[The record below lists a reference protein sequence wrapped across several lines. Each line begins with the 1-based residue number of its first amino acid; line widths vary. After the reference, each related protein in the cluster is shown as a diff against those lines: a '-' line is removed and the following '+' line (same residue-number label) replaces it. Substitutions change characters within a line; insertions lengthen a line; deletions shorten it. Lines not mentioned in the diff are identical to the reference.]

1 MRPIATLT
9 RRSPRSPR
17 SLRARLTLGAAG
29 TILAAVVLFA
39 VATVL
44 IVDHELRGSL
54 TTALRQRAQEVAQ
67 LAVSAPAVLNDPGA
81 LESPVSGRQIAVEV
95 LNARGRLLAR
105 SASLGA
111 ELLPTGG
118 VTRAALSDAHAGSET
133 ATVGG
138 RPFAIYA
145 APIADA
151 GGPAAGGAVVVASD
165 TTDIAHTT
173 GRLGVLVSLVGVIVV
188 LVAALAAALLTR
200 RSLQPLGELASAAGE
215 IERTGDPARRL
226 PEAAVDDEVGQ
237 LTGVLNRML
246 SSLASSRA
254 VERRFLADASHELRT
269 PVTTLLGNVD
279 YAARHGADP
288 EVLADL
294 RHDAARLARLVDSLL
309 ALERAGEAG
318 VSFAPVSVDELARDV
333 IETSGARVVAGPLTP
348 ATVDGDP
355 EALARALTNLIE
367 NGLLHGPPNGTV
379 TVAVAVSTSA
389 GMGADADGGA
399 GAGADGRADG
409 GAGAGADGRAD
420 GGAGAGGDGR
430 AGGGVGEVVRLSVSD
445 QGSGPDPDR
454 REQVFERFWRAPEAG
469 ERPGAGLGLSI
480 VGAIAHAH
488 GGSVELQGS
497 TFTLTL
503 PVATETAGA

>member
-1 MRPIATLT
+1 VGPIATLT
-9 RRSPRSPR
+9 RRSPRS
-17 SLRARLTLGAAG
+17 LRARLTLAAAG

-105 SASLGA
+105 SESLGA
-111 ELLPTGG
+111 ELLPVGG
-118 VTRAALSDAHAGSET
+118 VTRTALRQARAGSET
-133 ATVGG
+133 ATIGG

-151 GGPAAGGAVVVASD
+151 GGPAAGGVVVVASD

-173 GRLGVLVSLVGVIVV
+173 GRLGVLVALVGVIVV
-188 LVAALAAALLTR
+188 ALAALAAALLTR
-200 RSLQPLGELASAAGE
+200 RSLQPLGRLASAAGE

-226 PEAAVDDEVGQ
+226 PDADVDDEVGQ

-246 SSLASSRA
+246 SSLESSRA
-254 VERRFLADASHELRT
+254 AERRFLADASHELRT

-288 EVLADL
+288 EVLDDL

-318 VSFAPVSVDELARDV
+318 TRFERVSVDELAREV
-333 IETSGARVVAGPLTP
+333 IETAGARVVAGPLAA
-348 ATVDGDP
+348 ATVAGDR
-355 EALARALTNLIE
+355 EALARAVTNLVD
-367 NGLLHGPPNGTV
+367 NGLVHGPADGTV
-379 TVAVAVSTSA
+379 TVAVSTDAGTGTGGRPGPVPDA
-389 GMGADADGGA
+389 GMGVHASADA
-399 GAGADGRADG
+399 
-409 GAGAGADGRAD
+409 
-420 GGAGAGGDGR
+420 
-430 AGGGVGEVVRLSVSD
+430 VVRVSVSD

-454 REQVFERFWRAPEAG
+454 RDQLFERFWRGPEAAG
-469 ERPGAGLGLSI
+469 RPGAGLGLSI
-480 VGAIAHAH
+480 VAAIAHAH
-488 GGSVELQGS
+488 GGSVEVQGS

-503 PVATETAGA
+503 PVAGPSANAAAA

>member
-1 MRPIATLT
+1 MGLIATLT
-9 RRSPRSPR
+9 RWSPR
-17 SLRARLTLGAAG
+17 SLRARLTLAAAG

-54 TTALRQRAQEVAQ
+54 STALRQRAQEVAQ

-105 SASLGA
+105 SDSLGA

-118 VTRAALSDAHAGSET
+118 VTRAALQHAVAGSET
-133 ATVGG
+133 ATIGG
-138 RPFAIYA
+138 RRFAIYA

-151 GGPAAGGAVVVASD
+151 GGPAAGGVVVVASD

-173 GRLGVLVSLVGVIVV
+173 GRLGVLVALVGVIVV
-188 LVAALAAALLTR
+188 AVAALAAALLTR
-200 RSLQPLGELASAAGE
+200 RSLQPLGQLASAAGE
-215 IERTGDPARRL
+215 IEETGDPARRL

-254 VERRFLADASHELRT
+254 AERRFLADASHELRT

-279 YAARHGADP
+279 YAVRHGADP
-288 EVLADL
+288 EVLEDL
-294 RHDAARLARLVDSLL
+294 RHDAVRLARLVDSLL

-318 VSFAPVSVDELARDV
+318 ARFEAVRVDELARDV
-333 IETSGARVVAGPLTP
+333 IDTAGARVVAGPLAA
-348 ATVDGDP
+348 ATVAGDP
-355 EALARALTNLIE
+355 EALARALTNLVE
-367 NGLLHGPPNGTV
+367 NGLVHGPAGGTV
-379 TVAVAVSTSA
+379 TVAVS
-389 GMGADADGGA
+389 ADAEADA
-399 GAGADGRADG
+399 GARSHAD
-409 GAGAGADGRAD
+409 
-420 GGAGAGGDGR
+420 GDGR
-430 AGGGVGEVVRLSVSD
+430 AGADAGTGTVVRLSVSD

-454 REQVFERFWRAPEAG
+454 RDQLFERFWRGPEAAG
-469 ERPGAGLGLSI
+469 RPGAGLGLSI

-488 GGSVELQGS
+488 DGSVQVQGS

-503 PVATETAGA
+503 PAAGGTTGQ

>member
-1 MRPIATLT
+1 MGPIATLS
-9 RRSPRSPR
+9 RRSSR
-17 SLRARLTLGAAG
+17 SLRARLTLAAAG

-39 VATVL
+39 VATVV

-105 SASLGA
+105 SAALGA
-111 ELLPTGG
+111 ELLPAGG
-118 VTRAALSDAHAGSET
+118 VTQAALRHARAGSET
-133 ATVGG
+133 ATIGG

-165 TTDIAHTT
+165 TSDIAHTT
-173 GRLGVLVSLVGVIVV
+173 GRLGVLVALVGVIVV
-188 LVAALAAALLTR
+188 AVAALAAALLTR
-200 RSLQPLGELASAAGE
+200 RSLQPLGRLASAAGE

-226 PEAAVDDEVGQ
+226 PDPAVDDEVGQ

-254 VERRFLADASHELRT
+254 AERRFLADASHELRT

-288 EVLADL
+288 EVLDDL

-318 VSFAPVSVDELARDV
+318 ARFEPVAVDELARDV
-333 IETSGARVVAGPLTP
+333 IETAGARDVIETAGARVVAGPLAP
-348 ATVDGDP
+348 AAVSGDP
-355 EALARALTNLIE
+355 EALARALTNLVE
-367 NGLLHGPPNGTV
+367 NGLVHGPAGGTV
-379 TVAVAVSTSA
+379 TVSVSTGGGS
-389 GMGADADGGA
+389 GAVA
-399 GAGADGRADG
+399 GAGA
-409 GAGAGADGRAD
+409 
-420 GGAGAGGDGR
+420 
-430 AGGGVGEVVRLSVSD
+430 VVRVSVSD
-445 QGSGPDPDR
+445 QGPGPDPDR
-454 REQVFERFWRAPEAG
+454 RDRLFERFWRGPDAAG
-469 ERPGAGLGLSI
+469 RPGAGLGLSI
-480 VGAIAHAH
+480 VAAIAHAH
-488 GGSVELQGS
+488 GGSVQVQGS

-503 PVATETAGA
+503 PAAGETAGA

>member
-1 MRPIATLT
+1 MGPIATLS
-9 RRSPRSPR
+9 RRSSR
-17 SLRARLTLGAAG
+17 SLRARLTLAAAG

-39 VATVL
+39 VATVV

-105 SASLGA
+105 SAALGA
-111 ELLPTGG
+111 ELLPAGG
-118 VTRAALSDAHAGSET
+118 VTQAALRHARAGSET
-133 ATVGG
+133 ATIGG

-165 TTDIAHTT
+165 TSDIAHTT
-173 GRLGVLVSLVGVIVV
+173 GRLGVLVALVGVIVV
-188 LVAALAAALLTR
+188 AVAALAAALLTR
-200 RSLQPLGELASAAGE
+200 RSLQPLGRLASAAGE

-226 PEAAVDDEVGQ
+226 PDPAVDDEVGQ

-254 VERRFLADASHELRT
+254 AERRFLADASHELRT

-288 EVLADL
+288 EVLDDL

-318 VSFAPVSVDELARDV
+318 ARFEPVAVDELARDV
-333 IETSGARVVAGPLTP
+333 IETAGARDVIETAGARDVIETAGARVVAGPLAP
-348 ATVDGDP
+348 AAVSGDP
-355 EALARALTNLIE
+355 EALARALTNLVE
-367 NGLLHGPPNGTV
+367 NGLVHGPAGGTV
-379 TVAVAVSTSA
+379 TVSVSTGGGS
-389 GMGADADGGA
+389 GAVA
-399 GAGADGRADG
+399 GAGA
-409 GAGAGADGRAD
+409 
-420 GGAGAGGDGR
+420 
-430 AGGGVGEVVRLSVSD
+430 VVRVSVSD
-445 QGSGPDPDR
+445 QGPGPDPDR
-454 REQVFERFWRAPEAG
+454 RDRLFERFWRGPDAAG
-469 ERPGAGLGLSI
+469 RPGAGLGLSI
-480 VGAIAHAH
+480 VAAIAHAH
-488 GGSVELQGS
+488 GGSVQVQGS

-503 PVATETAGA
+503 PAAGETAGA